1 MIKTNEVTKSITIT
15 FDNTSGE
22 YSNLSFQYIDDTE
35 DVNYGKFVDWLN
47 GGYTTP
53 ASAGTGVINT
63 EEYDTLFLNRG
74 LTTTLEGYV
83 KEQLLQKLNIHLNEF
98 NYKYENTED
107 IGIPYLEKPSKD
119 ELDLFLKEA
128 ITATLGVDEITSF
141 ESSVAVGE
149 ASKYGK
155 NRLVYSANFKIQTE
169 TGEIVWQS
177 IEI

>member
-98 NYKYENTED
+98 NYKYEKSM
-107 IGIPYLEKPSKD
+107 GC
-119 ELDLFLKEA
+119 
-128 ITATLGVDEITSF
+128 
-141 ESSVAVGE
+141 
-149 ASKYGK
+149 
-155 NRLVYSANFKIQTE
+155 
-169 TGEIVWQS
+169 
-177 IEI
+177 